1 MYSRMLDKQL
11 EEWLA
16 EDVGSGDL
24 TSEALLPAEAVTCG
38 IIHAKGYGESS
49 AGWRWPGGCSRC
61 WTPA

>member
-38 IIHAKGYGESS
+38 SIQAKDTGIL
-49 AGWRWPGGCSRC
+49 
-61 WTPA
+61 

>member
-24 TSEALLPAEAVTCG
+24 TSEALLPAEAGTC
-38 IIHAKGYGESS
+38 ESMERNS
-49 AGWRWPGGCSRC
+49 V
-61 WTPA
+61 

>member
-24 TSEALLPAEAVTCG
+24 TSEDRKSVV
-38 IIHAKGYGESS
+38 
-49 AGWRWPGGCSRC
+49 
-61 WTPA
+61 